1 MQGVRRERLEF
12 VSREAEAER
21 IINAVKIKEET
32 TINDT
37 FTIKTN
43 TTGLSVKKFQESRG
57 RPLL

>member
-1 MQGVRRERLEF
+1 MQGVQRERLEF

-21 IINAVKIKEET
+21 IINEVKIKEET

-43 TTGLSVKKFQESRG
+43 TTGLYQ
-57 RPLL
+57 